1 MTPEQKKSFKSG
13 LFFGVIFGG
22 LFILFTWFSSPLSG
36 GRYKDRAQ
44 ESDAKYNLH
53 HLYLGCKAFWE
64 DNGGDKECEVATVS
78 TQDYGF
84 VQSDRV
90 NIEGHGTESTFTAT
104 AQHMDSTAVF
114 TIDAYANITKKK

>member
-1 MTPEQKKSFKSG
+1 MTPEQKKYFKSG
-13 LFFGVIFGG
+13 LFFGVLLGG
-22 LFILFTWFSSPLSG
+22 LYILFAWAASPIMSG
-36 GRYKDRAQ
+36 DRYKDRAR

-53 HLYLGCKAFWE
+53 HLYLGCKDYWA

-104 AQHMDSTAVF
+104 AQHMDSTKSY
-114 TIDAYANITKKK
+114 TMDAKGYIQR

>member
-1 MTPEQKKSFKSG
+1 MMTPEQKKYFKSG
-13 LFFGVIFGG
+13 LFFGVLLGG
-22 LFILFTWFSSPLSG
+22 LFILLAWLSSPLSG
-36 GRYKDRAQ
+36 ERYKDRAR
-44 ESDAKYNLH
+44 ESDAKSNLH
-53 HLYLGCKAFWE
+53 HLYLGCKDYWA
-64 DNGGDKECEVATVS
+64 DNGGDKACEVATVS

-114 TIDAYANITKKK
+114 TMDANGSIR